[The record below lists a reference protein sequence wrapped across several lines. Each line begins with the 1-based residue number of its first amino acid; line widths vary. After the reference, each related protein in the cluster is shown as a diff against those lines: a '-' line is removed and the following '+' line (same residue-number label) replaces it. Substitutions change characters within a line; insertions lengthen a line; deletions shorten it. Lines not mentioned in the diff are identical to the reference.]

1 MFAPNVTLNIRQENL
16 IGSRLTRSTCMF
28 RLNVDLA
35 CVDYTNDRSLL
46 DFRALGGDIE
56 FDATNSILI
65 LRINHSRMDAFG
77 GLYVISNFLDK
88 TKIISLPRTNSGHSS
103 QIYDGFLVHHYWQR
117 ALQAPTLTSGL
128 TFTQQFASNLLAA
141 DQTLGSVDICVSA
154 DDLSKMS
161 AKDIGGNSLGI
172 VKIQRFRLAALAAA
186 PRSQW
191 TEYLKKRA
199 LHSQKAPSVPSGFEP
214 SRVLVSSIG
223 DLDKL
228 PWTSKCLNTSN
239 FMMFPTPAEG
249 CVNAV
254 MWSSQ
259 GIQALTVGYSAQ
271 DSTTVSATCDAV
283 LTAWRKLFQ

>member
-1 MFAPNVTLNIRQENL
+1 MFAPINTLHIRQQNL

-28 RLNVDLA
+28 RLNIDLA
-35 CVDYTNDRSLL
+35 CVDYAKDRSLL

-56 FDATNSILI
+56 FDSASSILT

-77 GLYVISNFLDK
+77 GVYVISNFLEK
-88 TKIISLPRTNSGHSS
+88 TAIISLPRTNFGQSS
-103 QIYDGFLVHHYWQR
+103 QLYDGLLLHHYWQE
-117 ALQAPTLTSGL
+117 ALQAPTLTAGS

-141 DQTLGSVDICVSA
+141 DQTLGSADICVSA

-161 AKDIGGNSLGI
+161 ANDIGGNSLGI
-172 VKIQRFRLAALAAA
+172 VKIMRLRLAALAAA

-199 LHSQKAPSVPSGFEP
+199 LHSQKSPAAPSGFEP

-228 PWTSKCLNTSN
+228 PWTSKCLNPSN

-259 GIQALTVGYSAQ
+259 GIQALTVGYHAQ
-271 DSTTVSATCDAV
+271 DSARLSATNDAV
-283 LTAWRKLFQ
+283 LSAWRKLFK